1 MIKAIR
7 AIVHEKASVKEARK
21 IFEGAKKKG

>member
-7 AIVHEKASVKEARK
+7 AIVHEDAGVKEAYNLFK
-21 IFEGAKKKG
+21 AAIKKK